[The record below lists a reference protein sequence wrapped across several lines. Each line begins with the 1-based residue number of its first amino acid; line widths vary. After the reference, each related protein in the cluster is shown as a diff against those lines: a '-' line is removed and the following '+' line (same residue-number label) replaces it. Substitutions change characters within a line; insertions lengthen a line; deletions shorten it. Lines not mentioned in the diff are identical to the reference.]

1 MHHCARR
8 GMRRAGAFLARAGA
22 SVSATNAA
30 GETPLH
36 LACADQDMID
46 LTKELLRLGSDP
58 GIEQKILTSYDYLKR
73 IAVDAF

>member
-1 MHHCARR
+1 
-8 GMRRAGAFLARAGA
+8 MRSAGAFLARAGA

-58 GIEQKILTSYDYLKR
+58 GIP
-73 IAVDAF
+73 

>member
-1 MHHCARR
+1 
-8 GMRRAGAFLARAGA
+8 MRSAGTFLARAGA

-58 GIEQKILTSYDYLKR
+58 GRAENSNLL
-73 IAVDAF
+73 

>member
-1 MHHCARR
+1 
-8 GMRRAGAFLARAGA
+8 MRRAGAFLARAGA